1 MRVCVYVYIGSNAR
15 IHNIAGVRLVGA
27 AKLLLQH
34 HTAILSQYN
43 SRAGKNQPCCGKSQQ
58 LQIPVNPGLS
68 VFFYYSFKT
77 MADFPHLF
85 PGNRYEKLT
94 SQQLRQQLK
103 GMAQHIYDLGRRI
116 GSYNSVRKKTLMQ
129 KFKRQLLIYQ
139 VGYYFAFYEH
149 LYNILMEKEKK
160 NLIKDHSGMKV
171 LFDKGIVKDIQDV
184 IALREK
190 AKRRPPE
197 PP

>member
-1 MRVCVYVYIGSNAR
+1 MV
-15 IHNIAGVRLVGA
+15 
-27 AKLLLQH
+27 
-34 HTAILSQYN
+34 ILPQF
-43 SRAGKNQPCCGKSQQ
+43 
-58 LQIPVNPGLS
+58 L
-68 VFFYYSFKT
+68 
-77 MADFPHLF
+77 
-85 PGNRYEKLT
+85 PGNHYKKLST
-94 SQQLRQQLK
+94 QQLRQQLK

-116 GSYNSVRKKTLMQ
+116 SSYNSVGKKTLMQ
-129 KFKRQLLIYQ
+129 KFKRQFLIYQ

-160 NLIKDHSGMKV
+160 NLIKDHPGIKV